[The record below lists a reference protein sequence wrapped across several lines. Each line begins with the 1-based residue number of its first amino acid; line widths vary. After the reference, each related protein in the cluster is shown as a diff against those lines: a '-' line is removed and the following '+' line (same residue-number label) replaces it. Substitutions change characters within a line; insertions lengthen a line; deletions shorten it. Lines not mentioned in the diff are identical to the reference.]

1 MNKNYNSLIEYLEK
15 NNCKIIT
22 TLEQYTNC
30 KEKVKRIDIISSC
43 GHESKNVYTNVLKNR
58 GTGVLCRNC
67 VHDKFKLNNKNNSS
81 HNTMVTESNAI
92 KEITSNL
99 NKILIKKTDE
109 GCLSDLCIK
118 PNNVKED
125 KWLPIQLKST
135 NKFYKDFYSFQYKK
149 NHYKDNII
157 FFMYLGENKKLWIID
172 NEIINNQIKVSIG
185 SKKVSKYSKYE
196 VNLSNL
202 DNKLRE
208 IYNNFENY
216 HKQFNEINIPIS
228 KQQQTE
234 QTHKKNREKKID
246 FIKFSYPDENQ
257 IVYDFKI
264 NNFKIQEKVSTKPKT
279 KNNFVVAL
287 HKNGGTT
294 NKVRNLIGY
303 AKGDNDFYWIN
314 LPNFDYF
321 FVIPEKILI
330 EKDVIARPNN
340 KKGSITIPHNL
351 TEKHWLFE
359 HRFSYLE
366 PDRPK
371 LLKLFNL

>member
-1 MNKNYNSLIEYLEK
+1 MSKNYNSLIEYLEK
-15 NNCKIIT
+15 NNCKMLS
-22 TLEQYTNC
+22 TLEDYIKC

-43 GHESKNVYTNVLKNR
+43 GHKTENVYTNVLKNR

-81 HNTMVTESNAI
+81 FNTMITESNAI
-92 KEITSNL
+92 KEITSKL

-118 PNNVKED
+118 PDNVKED

-135 NKFYKDFYSFQYKK
+135 NLMYKDFYSFTYKK
-149 NHYKDNII
+149 NYYKNNII
-157 FFMYLGENKKLWIID
+157 FFLYLGENKKLWIID
-172 NEIINNQIKVSIG
+172 NEVINNQIKVSIG
-185 SKKVSKYSKYE
+185 SKKVSKYLKYE
-196 VNLSNL
+196 VDINNLEK
-202 DNKLRE
+202 KLKE
-208 IYNNFENY
+208 IYKNFSNY
-216 HKQFNEINIPIS
+216 HKSFDEINIPIS
-228 KQQQTE
+228 EQQKLE
-234 QTHKKNREKKID
+234 QTHRKHREKKLD
-246 FIKFSYPDENQ
+246 FINFNYPDENQ

-264 NNFKIQEKVSTKPKT
+264 NNFKIQEKVSTKLKT
-279 KNNFVVAL
+279 KNNFVVML

-314 LPNFDYF
+314 LPYFDYF
-321 FVIPEKILI
+321 FVIPEKNLI
-330 EKDVIARPNN
+330 DKDIIARPNN
-340 KKGSITIPHNL
+340 KKGSITIPQNI
-351 TEKHWLFE
+351 TESHWLFE

-366 PDRPK
+366 PDKDK